1 MMAIE
6 KKFLYSFYRFSYC
19 SDISFHCGA
28 GLDGWYRE
36 RHPGHLFRPRENF
49 YLLRNVYTH

>member
-19 SDISFHCGA
+19 SDISFHCSA
-28 GLDGWYRE
+28 RLDGWYRE

-49 YLLRNVYTH
+49 YLLRNVYTN